1 MVEENEEVFLE
12 PTRRRRNRGSA
23 ERFCEDDLKR
33 EGGIDIVE

>member
-12 PTRRRRNRGSA
+12 PTRRRNRGSA